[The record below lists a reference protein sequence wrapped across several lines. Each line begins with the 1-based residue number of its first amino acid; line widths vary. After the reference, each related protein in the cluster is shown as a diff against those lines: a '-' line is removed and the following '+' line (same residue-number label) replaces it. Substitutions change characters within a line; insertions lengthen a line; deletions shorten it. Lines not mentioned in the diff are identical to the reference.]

1 MFWVFIMT
9 VPMLL
14 ECMYLLFRTTK
25 YDIDDLDGYIQ
36 DSWVVI
42 FVSFVGLFS
51 GIFAFGLNP
60 YALNIPALWFV
71 FISYTITMLLA
82 WIANKKFKNE
92 LSESIAKLNYT
103 DEHKSMYC
111 GRLDCVGECTET
123 ARLKNDVDRLQEKLN
138 REESFRKCR
147 KEWTKE
153 QREKEMEE
161 MREKAMQD
169 VLAEEEA
176 IDNLIDERN
185 AQEEIESLINEL
197 DEVEETDREL
207 EENIVDAFFESDE
220 TKDSDESEAEAE
232 DNEPIES
239 VKEPIEPEAIEIVE
253 DIREVKEEDNTEL
266 NAEAE
271 ATEEETIIL
280 ADEEKQEDLEEAEL

>member
-1 MFWVFIMT
+1 MEVFFIFLMAVYMFWVFIMT

-25 YDIDDLDGYIQ
+25 YDVDDLDGYIQ

-71 FISYTITMLLA
+71 FISYAITMLLA

-111 GRLDCVGECTET
+111 GCLSSVEKTTET
-123 ARLKNDVDRLQEKLN
+123 ESLKNEINKLQEKLAKEEEYRKR
-138 REESFRKCR
+138 REQLDR
-147 KEWTKE
+147 E
-153 QREKEMEE
+153 QREEERKVIAEKEEF
-161 MREKAMQD
+161 
-169 VLAEEEA
+169 
-176 IDNLIDERN
+176 DNLC
-185 AQEEIESLINEL
+185 AQEEIDSLINEIE
-197 DEVEETDREL
+197 EVEQTDKKL
-207 EENIVDAFFESDE
+207 EQNTEVNKNVEPEDNTDKPNEPV
-220 TKDSDESEAEAE
+220 ESEAEV
-232 DNEPIES
+232 EPVE
-239 VKEPIEPEAIEIVE
+239 VVE
-253 DIREVKEEDNTEL
+253 DIEEKAVEENKEFS
-266 NAEAE
+266 AEKE
-271 ATEEETIIL
+271 ATEESTIIL
-280 ADEEKQEDLEEAEL
+280 ADEEKPEELQEAEI

>member
-1 MFWVFIMT
+1 MEVFFIFLMAVYMFWVFIMT

-71 FISYTITMLLA
+71 FISYAITMLLA

-111 GRLDCVGECTET
+111 GCLSSVEKTTE
-123 ARLKNDVDRLQEKLN
+123 AESLKNEINKLQEKLAKEEEYRKR
-138 REESFRKCR
+138 REQLDR
-147 KEWTKE
+147 E
-153 QREKEMEE
+153 QREEGRKVLTEKEEF
-161 MREKAMQD
+161 
-169 VLAEEEA
+169 
-176 IDNLIDERN
+176 DNFR
-185 AQEEIESLINEL
+185 AHEEIDSLINEIE
-197 DEVEETDREL
+197 EVEQTDKKL
-207 EENIVDAFFESDE
+207 EQNTEVDNNVEPEDNPDKANEP
-220 TKDSDESEAEAE
+220 DESEAEV
-232 DNEPIES
+232 EPLE
-239 VKEPIEPEAIEIVE
+239 VVE
-253 DIREVKEEDNTEL
+253 DIEEKVVEENKEFS
-266 NAEAE
+266 AEKE
-271 ATEEETIIL
+271 ATEESTIIL
-280 ADEEKQEDLEEAEL
+280 ADEEKPEELQEAEI

>member
-1 MFWVFIMT
+1 MEVFFIFLMAVYMFWVFIMT

-71 FISYTITMLLA
+71 FISYSITMLLA

-111 GRLDCVGECTET
+111 GCLSSVEKTTET
-123 ARLKNDVDRLQEKLN
+123 ESLKNEINKLQEKLAKEEEYRKR
-138 REESFRKCR
+138 REQLDR
-147 KEWTKE
+147 E
-153 QREKEMEE
+153 QREEERKVIAEKEEF
-161 MREKAMQD
+161 
-169 VLAEEEA
+169 
-176 IDNLIDERN
+176 DNLC
-185 AQEEIESLINEL
+185 AQEEIDSLINEIEEVEQTDKKL
-197 DEVEETDREL
+197 EQNTEVDNNVEPEENTDEV
-207 EENIVDAFFESDE
+207 
-220 TKDSDESEAEAE
+220 SEP
-232 DNEPIES
+232 NEPNEP
-239 VKEPIEPEAIEIVE
+239 KEPNEPEAEVEPVEVVE
-253 DIREVKEEDNTEL
+253 DIEEKVIEENKEFS
-266 NAEAE
+266 AEKE
-271 ATEEETIIL
+271 ATEESTIIL
-280 ADEEKQEDLEEAEL
+280 ADEEKPEELQEAEI

>member
-71 FISYTITMLLA
+71 FISYAITMLLA

-111 GRLDCVGECTET
+111 GCLSSVEKTKETES
-123 ARLKNDVDRLQEKLN
+123 LKNEINKLQEKLAKEEEYRKR
-138 REESFRKCR
+138 REQLDR
-147 KEWTKE
+147 E
-153 QREKEMEE
+153 QREEERKVIAEKEEF
-161 MREKAMQD
+161 
-169 VLAEEEA
+169 
-176 IDNLIDERN
+176 DNLC
-185 AQEEIESLINEL
+185 AQEEIDSLINEIE
-197 DEVEETDREL
+197 EVEQTDKKL
-207 EENIVDAFFESDE
+207 EQNTEVDKNVEPEDNTDKPNE
-220 TKDSDESEAEAE
+220 PVESEAEV
-232 DNEPIES
+232 EPVE
-239 VKEPIEPEAIEIVE
+239 VVE
-253 DIREVKEEDNTEL
+253 DIEEKAVEENKEFS
-266 NAEAE
+266 AEKE
-271 ATEEETIIL
+271 ATEESTIIL
-280 ADEEKQEDLEEAEL
+280 ADEEKPEELQEAEI

>member
-1 MFWVFIMT
+1 MEVFFIFLMAVYMFWVFIMT

-71 FISYTITMLLA
+71 FISYAITMLLA

-111 GRLDCVGECTET
+111 GCLSSVEKTTET
-123 ARLKNDVDRLQEKLN
+123 ESLKNEINKLQEKLAKEEEYRKR
-138 REESFRKCR
+138 REQLDR
-147 KEWTKE
+147 E
-153 QREKEMEE
+153 QREEERKVIAEKEEF
-161 MREKAMQD
+161 
-169 VLAEEEA
+169 
-176 IDNLIDERN
+176 DNLC
-185 AQEEIESLINEL
+185 AQEEIDSLINEIE
-197 DEVEETDREL
+197 EVEQTDKKL
-207 EENIVDAFFESDE
+207 EQNTEVNKNVEPEDNTDKPNEPV
-220 TKDSDESEAEAE
+220 ESEAEV
-232 DNEPIES
+232 EPVE
-239 VKEPIEPEAIEIVE
+239 VVE
-253 DIREVKEEDNTEL
+253 DIEEKAVEENKEFS
-266 NAEAE
+266 AEKE
-271 ATEEETIIL
+271 ATEESTIIL
-280 ADEEKQEDLEEAEL
+280 ADEEKPEELQEAEI

>member
-25 YDIDDLDGYIQ
+25 YDVDDLDGYIQ

-71 FISYTITMLLA
+71 FISYAITMLLA

-111 GRLDCVGECTET
+111 GCLSSVEKTTET
-123 ARLKNDVDRLQEKLN
+123 ESLKNEINKLQEKLAKEEEYRKR
-138 REESFRKCR
+138 REQLDR
-147 KEWTKE
+147 E
-153 QREKEMEE
+153 QREEERKVIAEKEEF
-161 MREKAMQD
+161 
-169 VLAEEEA
+169 
-176 IDNLIDERN
+176 DNLC
-185 AQEEIESLINEL
+185 AQEEIDSLINEIE
-197 DEVEETDREL
+197 EVEQTDKKL
-207 EENIVDAFFESDE
+207 EQNTEVNKNVEPEDNTDKPNEPV
-220 TKDSDESEAEAE
+220 ESEAEV
-232 DNEPIES
+232 EPVE
-239 VKEPIEPEAIEIVE
+239 VVE
-253 DIREVKEEDNTEL
+253 DIEEKAVEENKEFS
-266 NAEAE
+266 AEKE
-271 ATEEETIIL
+271 APEESTIIL
-280 ADEEKQEDLEEAEL
+280 ADEENPEELQEAEI

>member
-1 MFWVFIMT
+1 MEVFFIFLMAVYMFWVFIMT

-25 YDIDDLDGYIQ
+25 YDVDDLDGYIQ

-71 FISYTITMLLA
+71 FISYAITMLLA

-111 GRLDCVGECTET
+111 GCLSSVEKTTET
-123 ARLKNDVDRLQEKLN
+123 ESLKNEINKLQEKLAKEEEYRKR
-138 REESFRKCR
+138 REQLDR
-147 KEWTKE
+147 E
-153 QREKEMEE
+153 QREEERKVIAEKEEF
-161 MREKAMQD
+161 
-169 VLAEEEA
+169 
-176 IDNLIDERN
+176 DNLC
-185 AQEEIESLINEL
+185 AQEEIDSLINEIE
-197 DEVEETDREL
+197 EVEQTDKKL
-207 EENIVDAFFESDE
+207 EQNTEVNKNVEPEDNTDKPNEPV
-220 TKDSDESEAEAE
+220 ESEAEV
-232 DNEPIES
+232 EPVE
-239 VKEPIEPEAIEIVE
+239 VVE
-253 DIREVKEEDNTEL
+253 DIEEKAVEENKEFS
-266 NAEAE
+266 AEKE
-271 ATEEETIIL
+271 ATEESTIIL
-280 ADEEKQEDLEEAEL
+280 ADEENPEELQEAEI